1 MIRLNNDYNHGAC
14 EEILQALQQTNACH
28 YGGYGYDEWCE
39 KGAAAIKEHLGMS
52 DVDIH
57 FMIGGTQT
65 NYTVIDAAL
74 RPYQSVICADTGHIN
89 CHEAG
94 SIERTGHKI
103 LVAPAQDGKITAAA
117 IRQLAKKYRS
127 SGEAEYL
134 TQPKLVFLSSP
145 SEYGTIYN
153 KAELR
158 EIKDVCCEYGLYLYV
173 DGARL
178 AYWLTAEGCD
188 VTMRD
193 LGELTDAFYI
203 GGTKC
208 GALLGEALV
217 VINRELRPHFR
228 TLMKQT
234 GGILAKGW
242 LLGLQFY
249 TLLEND
255 LYFSL
260 ARHANEQALRLRSA
274 FIKAGIKPFMESCTN
289 QQFVVLTPKQAEA
302 LSKVCIYELDHEL
315 PNGQLCVRFCTSWST
330 TDEEIAEMERYVLA
344 LRKVKA

>member
-14 EEILQALQQTNACH
+14 KAVLRAIQQTNSCNYA
-28 YGGYGYDEWCE
+28 GYGYDEWCE
-39 KGAAAIKEHLGMS
+39 KAAVSIRSKLG
-52 DVDIH
+52 DTDAEIH

-103 LVAPAQDGKITAAA
+103 LTAPAQNGKLSADA
-117 IRQLAKKYRS
+117 IRQIAQQYTT
-127 SGEAEYL
+127 SGNADYL
-134 TQPKLVFLSSP
+134 TEPKLVFLSSP
-145 SEYGTIYN
+145 SEYGTVYS
-153 KAELR
+153 KAELT
-158 EIKDVCCEYGLYLYV
+158 EIRHICNEYGMYLYL

-178 AYWLTAEGCD
+178 AYWLTSEGCD
-188 VTMRD
+188 VTLAD
-193 LGELTDAFYI
+193 LARLTDVFYI

-208 GALLGEALV
+208 GAFFGEALV
-217 VINRELRPHFR
+217 LINKKLRPHFR

-249 TLLEND
+249 TLFENN

-260 ARHANEQALRLRSA
+260 AQRANQMALRLKNA
-274 FIKAGIKPFMESCTN
+274 FKQVGIPLFVDSNTN
-289 QQFVVLTPKQAEA
+289 QQFVVLTQKQADI
-302 LSKVCIYELDHEL
+302 LSKVCIYEPDHEIDADHI
-315 PNGQLCVRFCTSWST
+315 CVRFCTSWST
-330 TDEEIAEMERYVLA
+330 TEEEISRMEQYILS
-344 LRKVKA
+344 LTE

>member
-14 EEILQALQQTNACH
+14 EAILQALQQTNACH

-39 KGAAAIKEHLGMS
+39 KGAAAIKEHLGTV

-103 LVAPAQDGKITAAA
+103 LAAPAENGKLTAAA
-117 IRQLAKKYRS
+117 IRQIARKYQL

-145 SEYGTIYN
+145 SEYGTTYS
-153 KAELR
+153 KAELAA
-158 EIKDVCCEYGLYLYV
+158 IKDVCREYGLYLYL

-178 AYWLTAEGCD
+178 AYWLTADGCD
-188 VTMRD
+188 VALRD
-193 LGELTDAFYI
+193 LAELTDVFYM

-208 GALLGEALV
+208 GALFGEALV

-228 TLMKQT
+228 TLMKQS

-242 LLGLQFY
+242 LLGLQFC

-260 ARHANEQALRLRSA
+260 ARHANEQALRLQAA
-274 FIKAGIKPFMESCTN
+274 FREVGIKPFMESCTN
-289 QQFVVLTPKQAEA
+289 QQFVVLTPEQAEA
-302 LSKVCIYELDHEL
+302 LAQACIYELDHEL
-315 PNGQLCVRFCTSWST
+315 PDGQLCVRFCTSWST
-330 TDEEIAEMERYVLA
+330 TDAEIAEMERYILA
-344 LRKVKA
+344 LRKEKA